1 MSNIKE
7 QIRQEVER
15 QRSFIEGLF
24 IDGDNSFYEG
34 QDDTYNHLLAFIDSL
49 PDEKK
54 TIKGLTC
61 RDLKKIHKII
71 EAMLKETKEVYIEGQ
86 EVYGAIYPAFRA
98 SEKAFYTEV
107 LRRLKE
113 EAK

>member
-1 MSNIKE
+1 MTDQEIEKWVEEHLKCPSGKE
-7 QIRQEVER
+7 YDEL
-15 QRSFIEGLF
+15 S
-24 IDGDNSFYEG
+24 DGILKWGKFVAKKFYKLG
-34 QDDTYNHLLAFIDSL
+34 K
-49 PDEKK
+49 DEKK

-61 RDLKKIHKII
+61 RDLKKIHKIV
-71 EAMLKETKEVYIEGQ
+71 EAMLKEKKEVYIEGH

-113 EAK
+113 KVK

>member
-1 MSNIKE
+1 MTD
-7 QIRQEVER
+7 QEIDKWVEEHLKCPR
-15 QRSFIEGLF
+15 EGVAYIEYNRLSDVLLRWGKG
-24 IDGDNSFYEG
+24 IAKKFYKKG
-34 QDDTYNHLLAFIDSL
+34 K
-49 PDEKK
+49 DEKK

-113 EAK
+113 N

>member
-1 MSNIKE
+1 MAKK
-7 QIRQEVER
+7 
-15 QRSFIEGLF
+15 
-24 IDGDNSFYEG
+24 FYKLG
-34 QDDTYNHLLAFIDSL
+34 KN
-49 PDEKK
+49 EKK

-71 EAMLKETKEVYIEGQ
+71 DAMLKETKEVYIEGM
-86 EVYGAIYPAFRA
+86 EIYGVIYPAFRA

-113 EAK
+113 D